1 MELSG
6 SAVYNTDFTYINLK
20 GYSHPTWYVTIPAG
34 QNSTSVTLT
43 PVKDNF
49 NEGVENLVFKLLP
62 SKPNQ
67 GDYIVGA
74 QTTAEMSI
82 TDDVATVIL
91 TLDEIGRAS
100 CWE

>member
-1 MELSG
+1 LVLSDTC
-6 SAVYNTDFTYINLK
+6 SDV
-20 GYSHPTWYVTIPAG
+20 IPAG

-49 NEGVENLVFKLLP
+49 NEGVENLVFNLLP
-62 SKPNQ
+62 SKSNQ

-82 TDDVATVIL
+82 ADDVAAAICFCF
-91 TLDEIGRAS
+91 A
-100 CWE
+100 